1 MNGLPPSKHYNLT
14 HYQQRYNWDCGLSC
28 IIMILSAQQRA
39 ELLDN
44 FEAVCRDE
52 GFGSSTWTI
61 DLCYLLMRYQV
72 RHEYFTQTLGIDPNY
87 AQHTYYSKIIDKDER
102 RVTRKFK
109 DARAHGLR
117 VEQRTVGMEV
127 ILRHLARH
135 GPVILLTNASLL
147 TCEVCKRNVLEKF
160 GCFYLQCV
168 PLKTCLPPDYKRYAG
183 HYVVLCGYDMAA
195 EKLFYHNPEV
205 HDGHICRCLI
215 ESMDTA
221 RRAYGT
227 DEDIIF
233 IYEKKAVTSE

>member
-28 IIMILSAQQRA
+28 IIMILSAQQR
-39 ELLDN
+39 EQLLGN
-44 FEAVCRDE
+44 FEAVCGEE

-117 VEQRTVGMEV
+117 VEQRTVDMEV

-160 GCFYLQCV
+160 GCFH
-168 PLKTCLPPDYKRYAG
+168 LPCIVQNTRLRGPKRYAG

-195 EKLFYHNPEV
+195 QKLFYHNPEV

-215 ESMDTA
+215 DSMDTA

-233 IYEKKAVTSE
+233 IYEKQATKE